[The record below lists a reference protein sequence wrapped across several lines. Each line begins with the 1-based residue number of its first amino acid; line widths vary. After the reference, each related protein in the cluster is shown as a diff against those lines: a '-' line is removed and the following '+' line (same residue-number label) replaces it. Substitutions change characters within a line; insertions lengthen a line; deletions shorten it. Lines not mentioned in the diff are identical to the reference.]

1 MKQGKG
7 ILREFRKVC
16 THCYIQNGLPVRTHC
31 TADGTLLKVPCQ
43 PGWEGVWGRM
53 DTCTR
58 MAEPLRCSPET
69 TTRLLTDYTPIQY
82 KKFEKNKSYQ
92 SQLLPL
98 LNYLHLSMI
107 EERRNWREEE
117 NRLQAE
123 DYDETGGVIQ
133 IHLNT
138 AHVAELAHKASLC
151 RTLGPALLTSSNDIP
166 ILDLQM
172 LLPLLHVSS
181 EANKQKFL
189 PGPSFPIYSLNE
201 KPLRKL
207 FQPS

>member
-1 MKQGKG
+1 MNLTCLQFV
-7 ILREFRKVC
+7 I
-16 THCYIQNGLPVRTHC
+16 TT
-31 TADGTLLKVPCQ
+31 
-43 PGWEGVWGRM
+43 GR
-53 DTCTR
+53 D
-58 MAEPLRCSPET
+58 AV
-69 TTRLLTDYTPIQY
+69 
-82 KKFEKNKSYQ
+82 
-92 SQLLPL
+92 
-98 LNYLHLSMI
+98 
-107 EERRNWREEE
+107 
-117 NRLQAE
+117 
-123 DYDETGGVIQ
+123 G
-133 IHLNT
+133 LNT

>member
-1 MKQGKG
+1 
-7 ILREFRKVC
+7 
-16 THCYIQNGLPVRTHC
+16 
-31 TADGTLLKVPCQ
+31 
-43 PGWEGVWGRM
+43 M
-53 DTCTR
+53 DTHTC

-69 TTRLLTDYTPIQY
+69 TTMLLNGYTPIQY
-82 KKFEKNKSYQ
+82 KKFEKSKSSQ

-98 LNYLHLSMI
+98 PNYLHLSMK
-107 EERRNWREEE
+107 EERRDWREEE

-133 IHLNT
+133 IHPNT
-138 AHVAELAHKASLC
+138 AHVAELTQKASLC
-151 RTLGPALLTSSNDIP
+151 RTWGPLLTSSNDTP

-172 LLPLLHVSS
+172 LLPLLQVSS
-181 EANKQKFL
+181 EANKHKFL